1 MQRLD
6 RILAVIDP
14 TSDAQPGA
22 LKAARLARLSGAS
35 LELFTCDSDPVLTG
49 EFFLDAHT
57 LQRLRGEFLAERTA
71 RLEEIAD
78 QLRQTGLDVTTHVHW
93 DNPLHEGILR
103 RIAECEPDLVL
114 KDTHYHSIL
123 RRALFS
129 NTDWHLVRACPV
141 PLLLSRTTDWA
152 PRPRL
157 LAALDPGH
165 HGDKPAAL
173 DHDIVAAAQLLARYL
188 GGDVEAVHVFF
199 PAALLAATSA
209 MAGIPLAPDLGGTGL
224 IDAERERLTR
234 SMHEIAQSHG
244 LDTSAVRVVQG
255 SAAERLPQLAAERHA
270 DLLVMGAVSRSRLR
284 EFFVGSTAERVL
296 DHLPCDVLVIRSVDF
311 RQQLPF

>member
-14 TSDAQPGA
+14 TTDAQPGA
-22 LKAARLARLSGAS
+22 AKAARLARLTGAA
-35 LELFTCDSDPVLTG
+35 LELFACDSDPALTG
-49 EFFLDAHT
+49 EFFLDAST
-57 LQRLRGEFLAERTA
+57 MQQLRGEFLAERTA
-71 RLEEIAD
+71 HLEAIAD
-78 QLRQTGLDVTTHVHW
+78 HLRQTGLDVSTHVHW

-103 RIAECEPDLVL
+103 RIADCEPDLVF

-129 NTDWHLVRACPV
+129 NTDWHLVRSCPV
-141 PLLLSRTTDWA
+141 PLLLCRTADWA

-173 DHDIVAAAQLLARYL
+173 DHDIVAAAQLLARHL
-188 GGDVEAVHVFF
+188 GGEVEAVHVFF

-209 MAGIPLAPDLGGTGL
+209 MAGIPLPPDLGGTSL
-224 IDAERERLTR
+224 IEAEHERLTR
-234 SMHEIAQSHG
+234 SMREIAQSHG
-244 LDTSAVRVVQG
+244 LDVNAVRVVQG

-270 DLLVMGAVSRSRLR
+270 DLLVMGAVSRSRMR
-284 EFFVGSTAERVL
+284 ELFVGSTAERVL
-296 DHLPCDVLVIRSVDF
+296 DHLPCDVLIIRSVDH